1 VTTNS
6 GPRVRVLRGIQP
18 SAADIGTVRARA
30 ARDLVVDPA
39 LVEEATESGYRAGYD
54 AGFTAGLEDAATAI
68 DSRERAR
75 GDQLH
80 AVLEQLHVAATALAT
95 DHRSIIAD
103 IEARVVAIAVDV
115 ATELVG
121 HDVAQRDERGRAA
134 LGRALRFAPDGAP
147 VVARLHPDDVATAG
161 VDTDAAGGDSI
172 RIVADPTLAPGDCI
186 VDVGATR
193 IDARIAPAIERV
205 RAVLRGET
213 A

>member
-1 VTTNS
+1 
-6 GPRVRVLRGIQP
+6 
-18 SAADIGTVRARA
+18 VRARA

-39 LVEEATESGYRAGYD
+39 LVEEATEAGYRAGYD
-54 AGFTAGLEDAATAI
+54 AGFTAGLEDAAAAI

-75 GDQLH
+75 GDQLR
-80 AVLEQLHVAATALAT
+80 AVLEQLQTAATALAGE
-95 DHRSIIAD
+95 HRSIIAD

-121 HDVAQRDERGRAA
+121 HDIEQSDTRGRDA
-134 LGRALRFAPDGAP
+134 LSRALRFAPDGAP

-161 VDTDAAGGDSI
+161 LDADADDGSI
-172 RIVADPTLAPGDCI
+172 RIVADATLAPGDCI

-193 IDARIAPAIERV
+193 IDARIALAIERV
-205 RAVLRGET
+205 HAVLRGET